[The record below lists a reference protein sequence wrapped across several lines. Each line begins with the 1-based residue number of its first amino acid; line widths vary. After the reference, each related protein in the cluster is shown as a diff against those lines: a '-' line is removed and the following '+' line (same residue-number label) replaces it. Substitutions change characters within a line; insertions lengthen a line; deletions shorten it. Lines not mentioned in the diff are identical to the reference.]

1 MKTHKIMKT
10 KSYPMLAII
19 LTGLITT
26 GASYSQFSGRE
37 IIKLVKDQPDGD
49 NRKSVMTMTLVNK
62 RGSKRERTMLSYSQ
76 DYGKDSKS
84 IMFFKAPAD
93 VQGTGFLTWNYDNP
107 DKDDDRWL
115 YLPAMK
121 KTRRIS
127 GSSARKEYFLG
138 SDFTYDD
145 MGGRNIDEDEHTLMG
160 EEQLGDRKCWIVNSK
175 PIEDDANYSETVSWI
190 WKDALTAIKVEFYD
204 RMGELQKTLTINDIR
219 RTDSYWT
226 VYGME
231 MQNHQRN
238 HQTLITI
245 SQMEYNISIPENH
258 FTVASLERGN
268 IE

>member
-1 MKTHKIMKT
+1 MKTQL
-10 KSYPMLAII
+10 YPICAILLAGII
-19 LTGLITT
+19 SSGNSFSQLTGRQIV
-26 GASYSQFSGRE
+26 QM
-37 IIKLVKDQPDGD
+37 VKDQPDGD

-62 RGSKRERTMLSYSQ
+62 RGSKRERTILSYAQ

-93 VQGTGFLTWNYDNP
+93 VQGTGFLTWNYDDP

-127 GSSARKEYFLG
+127 GSSARKEYFMG

-160 EEQLGDRKCWIVNSK
+160 VEHLGDRKCWIVKSQPK
-175 PIEDDANYSETVSWI
+175 DDDAMYSETISWI
-190 WKDALTAIKVEFYD
+190 WQDALTAVRVEYYD
-204 RMGELQKTLTINDIR
+204 RMGDLQKTLTINDIR
-219 RTDSYWT
+219 KTDSYWT

-231 MQNHQRN
+231 MQNHQRE
-238 HQTLITI
+238 HRTLITI
-245 SQMEYNISIPENH
+245 QQMEYDIAIPDNH
-258 FTVASLERGN
+258 FTVATLERG
-268 IE
+268 ITE

>member
-1 MKTHKIMKT
+1 
-10 KSYPMLAII
+10 MLAIF
-19 LTGLITT
+19 LAGLVSPVI
-26 GASYSQFSGRE
+26 SYSQLNGRE
-37 IIKLVKDQPDGD
+37 IIQMVKDQPDGD
-49 NRKSVMTMTLVNK
+49 NRRSVMTMTLVNK
-62 RGSKRERTMLSYSQ
+62 RGSKRERTMLSYAQ
-76 DYGKDSKS
+76 DDGRDTRS

-93 VQGTGFLTWNYDNP
+93 VQGTGFLTWDYDDP

-127 GSSARKEYFLG
+127 GSSARKEYFMG

-145 MGGRNIDEDEHTLMG
+145 MGGRNLDEDEHTLVG
-160 EEQLGDRKCWIVNSK
+160 EEMLGNRKCWVVRST
-175 PIEDDANYSETVSWI
+175 PREEDAMYAETISWI
-190 WKDALTAIKVEFYD
+190 WQDALKAVRIEFYD

-219 RTDSYWT
+219 KTDSYWT

-231 MQNHQRN
+231 MRNHQRN

-245 SQMEYNISIPENH
+245 QQMEYDISIPENQ
-258 FTVASLERGN
+258 FTVAALERGN